1 MNSRKST
8 IVLLVQI
15 LSSAIGAL
23 TAIFIGRWLG
33 PTSYGI
39 YSYCYG
45 VVGVFS
51 GLGDLGF
58 HQIYLKR
65 IAEQKEEGRY
75 TANFL
80 GAKLV
85 LVGMVVAGTLLA
97 LLWEASHG
105 QMRSAVVTQTAAFI
119 LLGYVLTNLLIYPT
133 TVYFEGRREIAKSSL
148 VNIVQPPVMLVMV
161 LLLLHRYPGP
171 RMLALLALS
180 QPISAALLI
189 RFWLRRPVFIRPR
202 FDIDVLRNYL
212 SYVAPVALSSLAA
225 GVYMYIDRLLI
236 KSFLPYADVGY
247 FVISQ
252 RFSVLLLLFSS
263 SVMNILL
270 AAMSRAHHEGR
281 PDEVWGLARRATKYL
296 SLITVPAA
304 VFSALYAKTII
315 THTVGAAYLPAVL
328 VMQVLMVKVIFM
340 TYNRATSLMLNAIEK
355 LKLISALSVGWYALG
370 VSLDLVL
377 IPKVLAGH
385 AMLGLGVVG
394 VAVKDVIVDLLALTL
409 NNTLAYHYI
418 GAKFY
423 WRVLYHLIAGALF
436 WGTSSWINRF
446 IHLPLT
452 QLVVG
457 GAAGFVVYLG
467 TLTSLGELGREELRV
482 IWGAIDP
489 QRARTYI
496 IGELRVEEAAFKN
509 VEQG

>member
-8 IVLLVQI
+8 IVLLTQI

-23 TAIFIGRWLG
+23 MAIFIGRWLG
-33 PTSYGI
+33 PTGYGV
-39 YSYCYG
+39 YSYYYG
-45 VVGVFS
+45 VVGIFS

-65 IAEQKEEGRY
+65 IAEHEEEGRY

-97 LLWEASHG
+97 LLWEASRG
-105 QMRSAVVTQTAAFI
+105 QMRSAVDTQTAAFI
-119 LLGYVLTNLLIYPT
+119 LLGYVLTNLLVLPAM
-133 TVYFEGRREIAKSSL
+133 VYFQGRREIAKACL
-148 VNIVQPPVMLVMV
+148 VQVVQPPVMLAMV

-189 RFWLRRPVFIRPR
+189 RFWLRRSVFIRPR
-202 FDIDVLRNYL
+202 YDVDVLRNYL

-225 GVYMYIDRLLI
+225 GVYLYIDRLLI
-236 KSFLPYADVGY
+236 KAFLPYADVGY

-252 RFSVLLLLFSS
+252 RFSVLILLFSS
-263 SVMNILL
+263 STMSILM
-270 AAMSRAHHEGR
+270 ASMSRAHHEGR
-281 PDEVWGLARRATKYL
+281 PDEVGELARRATKYL

-315 THTVGAAYLPAVL
+315 SLTVGAAYLPAALIV
-328 VMQVLMVKVIFM
+328 QVLMIRVIFM
-340 TYNRATSLMLNAIEK
+340 TYYRATSVMLGAIER
-355 LKLISALSVGWYALG
+355 LKLISALSIGWYALG

-394 VAVKDVIVDLLALTL
+394 VAVKDAIVDLLALTL

-418 GAKFY
+418 GARFY
-423 WRVLYHLIAGALF
+423 WRVLRHLAAGGVF
-436 WGTSSWINRF
+436 WGTSSCINRL
-446 IHLPLT
+446 IHPPLA
-452 QLVVG
+452 QLAVG
-457 GAAGFVVYLG
+457 ATAGLAAYCGILVL
-467 TLTSLGELGREELRV
+467 LGELRREELRV
-482 IWGAIDP
+482 IWSAIDP
-489 QRARTYI
+489 QRGLTYV
-496 IGELRVEEAAFKN
+496 IGELKVEKAAYKSD
-509 VEQG
+509 EQG